1 MQYNSQDIA
10 DYEFQLGNGCENCDY
25 TGYKGRVGVFEL
37 LVLNEFVKEAILAR
51 KTSSEIRRICMET
64 TGLVTLLE
72 DGLAKAARG
81 ITSIQEIMRTLPV
94 LESPRPLEQIYRLT
108 GEYSG

>member
-1 MQYNSQDIA
+1 
-10 DYEFQLGNGCENCDY
+10 
-25 TGYKGRVGVFEL
+25 
-37 LVLNEFVKEAILAR
+37 
-51 KTSSEIRRICMET
+51 MET